1 MRTPKRQDSDNTD
14 LDLTIAEWFGT
25 DVDTI
30 DNIDFELIEII
41 RKYIWKKQHRSKDIN
56 PYIYDEG
63 I

>member
-30 DNIDFELIEII
+30 DNIDLELIEII
-41 RKYIWKKQHRSKDIN
+41 RYNKTPPITDPADI
-56 PYIYDEG
+56 
-63 I
+63 